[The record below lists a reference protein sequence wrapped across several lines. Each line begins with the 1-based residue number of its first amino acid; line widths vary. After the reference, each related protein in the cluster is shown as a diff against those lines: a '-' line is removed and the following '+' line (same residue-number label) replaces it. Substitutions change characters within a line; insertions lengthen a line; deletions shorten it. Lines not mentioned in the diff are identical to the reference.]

1 VASRVLVAGAS
12 GGIGAACVRGLRA
25 TGAEVVEADR
35 PEADIC
41 LPGVADR
48 VVAEAVSRH
57 GGLDGVVHAIGM
69 SGRRLGDGPVEHC
82 ADEAWET
89 LLRVNLTS
97 AMWLLRA
104 AIPVLKAAGGGS
116 VAIVG
121 SALANATADQDFDTA
136 AYAVSKSALET
147 LARMAARECA
157 PAGIR
162 VNVVA
167 AGLVDTPMAS
177 RALADD
183 RISARLGDLM
193 PLTGRA
199 ARPEEVAD
207 VVCWLLSDASRL
219 VTGAVVPADGGWL
232 R

>member
-1 VASRVLVAGAS
+1 MADRVLVAGAA

-25 TGAEVVEADR
+25 AGCHPVEVDR
-35 PEADIC
+35 PDADIC
-41 LPGVADR
+41 QPGVAER
-48 VVAEAVSRH
+48 VVADAVARH

-82 ADEAWET
+82 ADEAWQT

-104 AIPVLKAAGGGS
+104 AIPVLRAGGGGS
-116 VAIVG
+116 VVVVG
-121 SALANATADQDFDTA
+121 SALASGRVDPDFDTA
-136 AYAVSKSALET
+136 GYAVSKAALES
-147 LARMAARECA
+147 LVRVAAQECA
-157 PAGIR
+157 PHGIR
-162 VNVVA
+162 VNIAA

-177 RALADD
+177 RALTDD
-183 RISARLGDLM
+183 RIAGRLGELM

-207 VVCWLLSDASRL
+207 VVCWLLSADSRL
-219 VTGAVVPADGGWL
+219 VTGAVVPADGGWS

>member
-1 VASRVLVAGAS
+1 MKRVLVAGSS
-12 GGIGAACVRGLRA
+12 GGIGAACVRGLRV
-25 TGAEVVEADR
+25 GGCDVIEVDR

-41 LPGVADR
+41 LPGVAER
-48 VVAEAVSRH
+48 VVADVARH

-89 LLRVNLTS
+89 LVRVNLTS

-104 AIPVLKAAGGGS
+104 AIPVLRAGGGGS

-121 SALANATADQDFDTA
+121 SALAGSHVDPDFHTA
-136 AYAVSKSALET
+136 AYAVTKSALET
-147 LARMAARECA
+147 LARVAAQECA
-157 PAGIR
+157 PDGIR
-162 VNVVA
+162 VNVAA
-167 AGLVDTPMAS
+167 AGLVDTPMAR
-177 RALADD
+177 RALTDD
-183 RISARLGDLM
+183 RIAGRLGDLM

-199 ARPEEVAD
+199 ALPEEVAD
-207 VVCWLLSDASRL
+207 VVGWLISDESRL
-219 VTGAVVPADGGWL
+219 VTGAVVPADGGWG